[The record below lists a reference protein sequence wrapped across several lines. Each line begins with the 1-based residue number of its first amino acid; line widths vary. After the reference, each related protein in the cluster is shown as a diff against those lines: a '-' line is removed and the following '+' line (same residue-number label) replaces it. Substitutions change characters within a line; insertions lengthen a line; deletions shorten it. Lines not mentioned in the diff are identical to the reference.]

1 MAKKSNFA
9 KGVKKALK
17 EQGVSQKDFAKKIK
31 KTPVTVSKWLN
42 DVTEPSL
49 SDAAKVAK
57 TLKIKLD
64 DLT

>member
-1 MAKKSNFA
+1 
-9 KGVKKALK
+9 
-17 EQGVSQKDFAKKIK
+17 VS
-31 KTPVTVSKWLN
+31 
-42 DVTEPSL
+42 EPSL